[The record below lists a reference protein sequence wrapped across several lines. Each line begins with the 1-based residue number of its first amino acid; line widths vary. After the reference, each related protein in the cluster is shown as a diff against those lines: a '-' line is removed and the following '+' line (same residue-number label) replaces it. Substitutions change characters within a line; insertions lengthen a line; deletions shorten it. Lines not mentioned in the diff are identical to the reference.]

1 MEYTKP
7 LPKLAEDTIEFKF
20 WEAAKKHELSLQH
33 CQDCGTY
40 ILYPRSQCP
49 QCWSTSLKWEQVRG
63 HGEVYSFP
71 VVHRAGIPGFEK
83 DTPYVYAVVQLDEG
97 ARIATN
103 IIGIEP
109 DKVTIG
115 MKVAAFFDDVT
126 PEVTLVKFK
135 PVSKA

>member
-7 LPKLAEDTIEFKF
+7 LPEPTETSVEFWK
-20 WEAAKKHELSLQH
+20 AAKKHELHLQH
-33 CQDCGTY
+33 CHKCGSY
-40 ILYPRSQCP
+40 VFYPRRHCP
-49 QCWSTSLKWEQVRG
+49 QCLDTNLSWEKVSG
-63 HGEVYSFP
+63 HGEIYSYT